1 MNESK
6 QERLTREASD
16 RALDAYERGLA
27 DGRAGA
33 EATGGAIPIPALER
47 VLAISADAFAAEI
60 HRAWCIGVRVRGGHG
75 PFDTCQV
82 VLTGKARNGG
92 QILLR
97 VACGQKFP
105 PGVNGQNGEEV
116 CRCPNFNPRLVSW
129 GALPPEERSGQAQV
143 AEAIVD
149 HVKKV
154 ALGGG

>member
-1 MNESK
+1 M
-6 QERLTREASD
+6 TREEK
-16 RALDAYERGLA
+16 RLRTEEGLA
-27 DGRAGA
+27 VAACRDDALLLCAGA
-33 EATGGAIPIPALER
+33 GVCNAGLITIMA
-47 VLAISADAFAAEI
+47 SADAFAAEI